1 MKHGDP
7 AGTVNGTRL
16 RQKKRGVQP
25 LPYLLVLPAIALFTM
40 FTFYPFIK
48 AIVLSFSVTDKLGHV
63 SGWVGLGNWTRVLG
77 KKYFWE
83 IVRITAK
90 MAAANMVL
98 TFSIAMIFALLA
110 TKKVRF
116 SKTYQTMY
124 ALSMA
129 IASSPAAAIFLFIFR
144 QKNGL
149 LNNLLGME
157 TFSWLTTRSTA
168 FWCVVAMSVWLHV
181 GVSFI
186 FLLVGFRNVP
196 EDLLESAYLDGAN
209 SFQRIV
215 HILIPMASPQIFFV
229 IFLNITS
236 SFKNFA
242 AIKLLTAGG
251 PANSTKTLIYYIYEN
266 AIINGRF
273 ETACVQAMVLFALI
287 FLITRVQF
295 LLEKRV
301 VHYQ

>member
-1 MKHGDP
+1 MKRKESP
-7 AGTVNGTRL
+7 AISGGTVNR
-16 RQKKRGVQP
+16 KKRRTKP
-25 LPYLLVLPAIALFTM
+25 LPYILITPAITLFTL
-40 FTFYPFIK
+40 FTFYPFLK
-48 AIVLSFSVTDKLGHV
+48 TIVLSFAVTDKQGHFTK
-63 SGWVGLGNWTRVLG
+63 WVGTGNWTRVLS
-77 KKYFWE
+77 KSSFWD
-83 IVRITAK
+83 IVLVTLK

-98 TFSIAMIFALLA
+98 TFAIAMIFALLA

-116 SKTYQTMY
+116 SKIYQTMY

-144 QKNGL
+144 QKNGI
-149 LNNLLGME
+149 LNNILGGE
-157 TFSWLTTRSTA
+157 TISWLTTRSTA

-196 EDLLESAYLDGAN
+196 EDLIESAYLDGAGPLR
-209 SFQRIV
+209 RIT
-215 HILIPMASPQIFFV
+215 HILIPLASPQIFFV
-229 IFLNITS
+229 IFLNITT

-242 AIKLLTAGG
+242 SIKLLTQGG

-273 ETACVQAMVLFALI
+273 ETACVQALVLFALI
-287 FLITRVQF
+287 FLITRIQF
-295 LLEKRV
+295 FLEKKV